1 MRGAQRMD
9 GLYGTDETNGTLPS
23 SLIGPISPIRPIL
36 GRDPEL
42 TQRRRFR
49 VDRPLLLQNATDL

>member
-42 TQRRRFR
+42 TQPQAISGRST
-49 VDRPLLLQNATDL
+49 LTLQNATDL